1 MSWDHILGH
10 ENIVAQFKQAAARRR
25 LGSSF
30 LLVGPPGVG
39 KCTFARTLA
48 GAFLCES
55 NPEEQLDPCGRC
67 RSCQQVTAGSHPDL
81 ELIAKPADKS
91 FIPLEFFI
99 GDKDHRMRE
108 GLCHKIS
115 LKPFRGGR
123 KIAIID
129 DADYLNPESANC
141 LLKTLEEPPPRSIL
155 LLIGTSENRQLPT
168 IRSRCQIIRFRELP
182 TNTVEKLL
190 IQNDLVLDQD
200 QARRLA
206 ELAGGSMQR
215 AVELADQEFTD
226 FRQQL
231 LHYLAEPDGD
241 NATFAPVLNEFV
253 EQAGKDAPVRRR
265 RMRQVVH
272 QAIKF
277 YRALMRSY
285 AGQHDVHDQH
295 LKNCL
300 HRAKSDWSGN
310 EEKVADCLERS
321 LQALDH
327 IDSNA
332 NQASILECW
341 LDDLAHLTHRA
352 QLT

>member
-10 ENIVAQFKQAAARRR
+10 EKIVAQFKQATARGR

-55 NPEEQLDPCGRC
+55 TPEEQLDPCGRC
-67 RSCQQVTAGSHPDL
+67 PSCQQVTAGSHPDL
-81 ELIAKPADKS
+81 ELITKPADKS

-129 DADYLNPESANC
+129 DADHLNSESANC

-155 LLIGTSENRQLPT
+155 FLIGTSENRQLPT
-168 IRSRCQIIRFRELP
+168 IRSRCQIIRFHGLP

-190 IQNDLVLDQD
+190 IQNNLVSDQD

-206 ELAGGSMQR
+206 ELAGGSVQR

-231 LHYLAEPDGD
+231 LHYLAEPDG
-241 NATFAPVLNEFV
+241 NNVNFSPVLNDFV
-253 EQAGKDAPVRRR
+253 DQAGKDAPARRR

-272 QAIKF
+272 QGIKF
-277 YRALMRSY
+277 YHALMRSY
-285 AGQHDVHDQH
+285 AGQHDVHDQC

-300 HRAKSDWSGN
+300 QRAKSDWSSDD
-310 EEKVADCLERS
+310 EKVADCLERS
-321 LQALDH
+321 LQTLDH
-327 IDSNA
+327 IDNNA

-341 LDDLAHLTHRA
+341 LDDLAHLTRRA
-352 QLT
+352 QLA